1 MFGRM
6 KYLLAKAMRVWRD
19 EGLASVIVKTKNKIK
34 AKTST
39 PAFPLPNNGEM
50 QHTFRS
56 VNVKELLQQRWH
68 NVRPIA
74 HIKINRESYRLN
86 LVTDSLNGDS
96 LFGGVATSL
105 IVATL
110 YAKKNNMDLRII
122 TRNAENNPKNF
133 FRFLDQYKISY
144 PQKVEFFS
152 DFAVNASSNKLKL
165 EVSEQDIFLATS
177 WWSADAISKTNL
189 RKRFFYILQE
199 VEPFFY
205 PHGDDRLLCEQT
217 LANPNIDFI
226 VNSKL
231 LFDYYKENHYTNV
244 TENGCY
250 FEPAFPEHLFTA
262 KENTFTKKEKY
273 TLFFYGRP
281 NNLRNLFFTGLE
293 YLDEALNANIL
304 DKEKWNIVLAGAD
317 TPPFVFTNGQK
328 PIVKGRMSWQEYSN
342 LTSNVDLAFCL
353 MCTPHPSY
361 PPLDMAASGAV
372 VVTNTFANKQELYY
386 SDNIISADLG
396 LKSMLAG
403 FEKAVELVQ
412 NNERRKE
419 NYENDKITRSWESTL
434 TATFE
439 FINNKLLRI

>member
-1 MFGRM
+1 MR
-6 KYLLAKAMRVWRD
+6 YLLAKAVRVWQD
-19 EGLASVIVKTKNKIK
+19 EGFASVIAKTKNKII
-34 AKTST
+34 AKTSGPT
-39 PAFPLPNNGEM
+39 FQVPSHVEIP
-50 QHTFRS
+50 HTFRTVS
-56 VNVKELLQQRWH
+56 VKELLEQRWK

-74 HIKINRESYRLN
+74 HIKINRETDRLN
-86 LVTDSLNGDS
+86 LVTDSLNADS

-105 IVATL
+105 ILATL
-110 YAKKNNMDLRII
+110 YAKNNNMDLRII
-122 TRNAENNPKNF
+122 TRNTENNPKNF
-133 FRFLDQYKISY
+133 FRFLEQYKISP

-152 DFAVNASSNKLKL
+152 DFDATASSSKLKL

-205 PHGDDRLLCEQT
+205 PHGDDRLLCEAT

-231 LFDYYKENHYTNV
+231 LFDYYKDNHYTNI

-262 KENTFTKKEKY
+262 KEDTFTKKEKY

-293 YLDEALNANIL
+293 YLDEALNSNIL
-304 DKEKWNIVLAGAD
+304 DKDKWNIVLAGAD
-317 TPPFVFTNGQK
+317 TPPFFFTNGQK
-328 PIVKGRMSWQEYSN
+328 PTVKGRMSWQEYSN

-372 VVTNTFANKQELYY
+372 VLTNTFANKQKLYY
-386 SDNIISADLG
+386 SENIIATDLD

-412 NNERRKE
+412 DNEQRKA
-419 NYENDKITRSWESTL
+419 NYENDKITRSWESAL
-434 TATFE
+434 TSTFE